1 MMTVG
6 CTVVEGMRAVCLY
19 DDCRVYSSGGYESSA
34 CMMTVGCTVVEDM
47 RAVCLYDDCRVYS
60 SGGYESSVLV

>member
-19 DDCRVYSSGGYESSA
+19 DDCRVYSL
-34 CMMTVGCTVVEDM
+34 VEVM

>member
-19 DDCRVYSSGGYESSA
+19 DDCRVY
-34 CMMTVGCTVVEDM
+34 CTVVEVM

>member
-1 MMTVG
+1 MYSLVGGMSQQCACMMTVG
-6 CTVVEGMRAVCLY
+6 CTVVEGMRAVQC
-19 DDCRVYSSGGYESSA
+19 A
-34 CMMTVGCTVVEDM
+34 CMMTVGCTVVGGM